1 MPPPRAGAPAP
12 PFAPPAGP
20 WPATTQPVTTRP
32 RPYFWLVIGGA
43 VAAIVA
49 AFLPWITATAAFVGS
64 VHRNGLD
71 GDGQITLVLGVAAV
85 VLAVVALRGNP
96 APLAALV
103 IVAGLGA
110 LIAVIGVI
118 DYVDA
123 KNRIGDLTAEER
135 RLIAISIGAGL
146 YLTIAAGIAVVV
158 GAVFG
163 AVSQDR
169 PR

>member
-1 MPPPRAGAPAP
+1 
-12 PFAPPAGP
+12 
-20 WPATTQPVTTRP
+20 
-32 RPYFWLVIGGA
+32 VIGGA

-49 AFLPWITATAAFVGS
+49 AFLPRITATAAFVGS
-64 VHRNGLD
+64 VSRNGLD

-85 VLAVVALRGNP
+85 VLAVVALRGNL

-158 GAVFG
+158 GAVLG

>member
-1 MPPPRAGAPAP
+1 MA
-12 PFAPPAGP
+12 
-20 WPATTQPVTTRP
+20 TRP
-32 RPYFWLVIGGA
+32 RPYFWLVVAGA

-49 AFLPWITATAAFVGS
+49 AFLPWISATAAFVAS
-64 VHRNGLD
+64 ESRNGLD
-71 GDGQITLVLGVAAV
+71 GDGQITIVLGVAAA
-85 VLAVVALRGNP
+85 VLAVVALRGHP

-123 KNRIGDLTAEER
+123 RNRIGDLTAEER
-135 RLIAISIGAGL
+135 QLVAISIGAGL
-146 YLTIAAGIAVVV
+146 YLTIAAGIAIIV
-158 GAVFG
+158 GAVLG
-163 AVSQDR
+163 AVSPDR

>member
-1 MPPPRAGAPAP
+1 MIAGA
-12 PFAPPAGP
+12 
-20 WPATTQPVTTRP
+20 
-32 RPYFWLVIGGA
+32 I
-43 VAAIVA
+43 AAIVA
-49 AFLPWITATAAFVGS
+49 AFLPWISATAVFAGS
-64 VHRNGLD
+64 LSRNGLD
-71 GDGQITLVLGVAAV
+71 GDGQITIVLGVVAV
-85 VLAVVALRGNP
+85 VLAVVALRGQP

-123 KNRIGDLTAEER
+123 RNRIGDLTVEER
-135 RLIAISIGAGL
+135 QLVAISIGAGL
-146 YLTIAAGIAVVV
+146 YLTIAAGVAVVV
-158 GAVFG
+158 GAVLG

>member
-1 MPPPRAGAPAP
+1 MIAGA
-12 PFAPPAGP
+12 
-20 WPATTQPVTTRP
+20 
-32 RPYFWLVIGGA
+32 I
-43 VAAIVA
+43 AAIVA
-49 AFLPWITATAAFVGS
+49 AFLPWISATAAFVGS
-64 VHRNGLD
+64 ESRNGLD
-71 GDGQITLVLGVAAV
+71 GDGQITIVLGLAAV
-85 VLAVVALRGNP
+85 VLAAVALRRQP

-135 RLIAISIGAGL
+135 PLVAISIGVGL

-158 GAVFG
+158 GAVLG

>member
-1 MPPPRAGAPAP
+1 MSSFGIPPAP
-12 PFAPPAGP
+12 RPA
-20 WPATTQPVTTRP
+20 ATQAVTTRP
-32 RPYFWLVIGGA
+32 RPYFWLVIAGA
-43 VAAIVA
+43 VVAIVA

-64 VHRNGLD
+64 VSRNGLD
-71 GDGQITLVLGVAAV
+71 GDGQITIVLGVAAV
-85 VLAVVALRGNP
+85 VLAVVALRGHS

-135 RLIAISIGAGL
+135 QLIAISIGVGL

-158 GAVFG
+158 GAVLG